1 MTEEVKIVNNSMTC
15 LAMHEVFKRGLKSAD
30 LLNIS

>member
-1 MTEEVKIVNNSMTC
+1 MTEEVKIVNNSMTR
-15 LAMHEVFKRGLKSAD
+15 LANKVFKRGLKSAD